1 MQSRQIE
8 LLTILAEGC
17 KKHPAYR
24 ARRRPGVEC
33 VPCAEMWEARAA
45 LNEIE
50 RIGVCEAQ
58 NPLGSL
64 KGTPPPKGLERFDK
78 RTGKERYY
86 EDVVLPQ
93 MRWLID
99 NVDVSDLQ
107 PMPKPKTK

>member
-24 ARRRPGVEC
+24 ARRRPSVEC
-33 VPCAEMWEARAA
+33 VPCAEMWEARVA

-50 RIGVCEAQ
+50 RIGAREAQ
-58 NPLGSL
+58 NQLGSL
-64 KGTPPPKGLERFDK
+64 KGAPPPKGLERFDE
-78 RTGKERYY
+78 RTSKERYY
-86 EDVVLPQ
+86 RDVVLPQ

-107 PMPKPKTK
+107 PMPKIKKG